1 MCTSPKT
8 LKITFNVIFISCLPL
23 LLPLFNSYMGQPTV
37 GEIRSTM
44 SASSQAVRYSMVSTK
59 DDEVDAEAAAIDTD
73 DGAIRDT
80 PRPIFWAILDR

>member
-1 MCTSPKT
+1 
-8 LKITFNVIFISCLPL
+8 
-23 LLPLFNSYMGQPTV
+23 
-37 GEIRSTM
+37 M